1 MGEIQCT
8 MIKKGELVW
17 LKSGGPSMTAFET
30 CTKGTCTCIWFFQGQ
45 VQKHEFD
52 FETLT
57 KEDPFLVK
65 NAQSILNHHK
75 A

>member
-1 MGEIQCT
+1 

-17 LKSGGPSMTAFET
+17 LKSGGPSMTACES
-30 CTKGTCTCIWFFQGQ
+30 CTKGTCTCIWFLHGE
-45 VQKHEFD
+45 VQKHQFD
-52 FETLT
+52 LETLT

-65 NAQSILNHHK
+65 NDQPILNHHK